1 MASVVVLPKM
11 GMTMVEGTITEWF
24 VQDGDSVALN
34 DQLFAFETEK
44 VDYEVEAEAAGIVR
58 VLHPVD
64 ATLPAGEVVAY
75 ILAEGEDLPA
85 DAIAPAPAAPPPAA
99 AAAAAPLT
107 PTAAP
112 ALPRATGD
120 GAVKA
125 SPAAKRLAQERGID
139 LRLLQGTGPGGR
151 IVKEDV
157 EAATTAGVGA
167 AGVGAAGVGAASA
180 AAPSA
185 GPVKA
190 SPVAKRLAAEHNVDL
205 GRIAGSGPDGRII
218 KEDVEAAIAAGAAVA
233 APAAPAAAPAAAAA
247 PLTGELPYRGI
258 RRTIGQRMFESLQSM
273 AQLTM
278 SMDVDMT
285 EAVKLRRD
293 LLDAWEADGLRV
305 TYTDMVTKA
314 VALALRD
321 HPRLNAALDGDTI
334 RVQPDVH
341 VGFAVALDDGLIVP
355 VIRHADRKPLKE
367 IAGESA
373 VLAGKA
379 REGGLTPDDLT
390 GGTFTV
396 TSLGMFDIDVFTPI
410 INPPQAAIL
419 GVGRI
424 REHPAFVGESGTQ
437 LERRSSLTISLTID
451 HRVVDG
457 APGAQ
462 FMQGVRRYLQ
472 HPYLLLTDV

>member
-167 AGVGAAGVGAASA
+167 AGVGAALPEWAPHRLPRPALGPSKRRRWRNGSPPNTTSISDASRA
-180 AAPSA
+180 A
-185 GPVKA
+185 GPTGA
-190 SPVAKRLAAEHNVDL
+190 S
-205 GRIAGSGPDGRII
+205 S
-218 KEDVEAAIAAGAAVA
+218 
-233 APAAPAAAPAAAAA
+233 
-247 PLTGELPYRGI
+247 
-258 RRTIGQRMFESLQSM
+258 
-273 AQLTM
+273 
-278 SMDVDMT
+278 
-285 EAVKLRRD
+285 
-293 LLDAWEADGLRV
+293 
-305 TYTDMVTKA
+305 
-314 VALALRD
+314 
-321 HPRLNAALDGDTI
+321 
-334 RVQPDVH
+334 
-341 VGFAVALDDGLIVP
+341 
-355 VIRHADRKPLKE
+355 RKTWK
-367 IAGESA
+367 
-373 VLAGKA
+373 
-379 REGGLTPDDLT
+379 
-390 GGTFTV
+390 
-396 TSLGMFDIDVFTPI
+396 
-410 INPPQAAIL
+410 
-419 GVGRI
+419 
-424 REHPAFVGESGTQ
+424 
-437 LERRSSLTISLTID
+437 RRS
-451 HRVVDG
+451 
-457 APGAQ
+457 PPAQ
-462 FMQGVRRYLQ
+462 PLPRPPHLQ
-472 HPYLLLTDV
+472 RLPPPPPLR

>member
-24 VQDGDSVALN
+24 VQDGDSVAVN
-34 DQLFAFETEK
+34 DQLFSFETEK

-75 ILAEGEDLPA
+75 ILAQGEDLPA
-85 DAIAPAPAAPPPAA
+85 DAPAA
-99 AAAAAPLT
+99 AAAPAPLT

-112 ALPRATGD
+112 APLRATGD

-151 IVKEDV
+151 LVKEDV
-157 EAATTAGVGA
+157 EAVIA

-180 AAPSA
+180 AAPAA

-205 GRIAGSGPDGRII
+205 SRIAGSGPDGRII
-218 KEDVEAAIAAGAAVA
+218 KEDVEAAIAAGGAVA
-233 APAAPAAAPAAAAA
+233 APAATPAATPTVTPAAPAA

-293 LLDAWEADGLRV
+293 LLDAWGADGLRV

-367 IAGESA
+367 IASESA

-472 HPYLLLTDV
+472 HPYLLLTNV